1 MGKGGGEEIWVYI
14 LLMRSRLLPYAPK
27 YSVKEQMTVNNED
40 IMVYVILDQILLSPL
55 NRF

>member
-1 MGKGGGEEIWVYI
+1 MGKGGGEEILVYI

-27 YSVKEQMTVNNED
+27 YSVKKQMTVNNED

-55 NRF
+55 TRF

>member
-1 MGKGGGEEIWVYI
+1 MGKGGGEEILVHI

-55 NRF
+55 TRF